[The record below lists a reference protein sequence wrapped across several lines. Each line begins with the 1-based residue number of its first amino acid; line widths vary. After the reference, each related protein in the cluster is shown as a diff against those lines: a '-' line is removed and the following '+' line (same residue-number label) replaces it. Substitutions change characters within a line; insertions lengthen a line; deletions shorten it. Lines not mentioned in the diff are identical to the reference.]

1 MKLEVLYN
9 KMLIINSWIGRTGN
23 NILQLVRAIHYA
35 YLNNHNIIIF
45 NNHNL
50 LNSNRI
56 NLQNIENIHQS
67 KIIDQFF
74 YLKKYNIEDPEP
86 HLMKKYFQ
94 KYIKPIF
101 KIKQD
106 ESNIINDDKIIYIHF
121 RGGDIFSNNPHKAY
135 VQPPLSYYKNI
146 INNYDNTILV
156 CEDKKNPCINELLK
170 QEKTQYIS
178 NTLEKDLSILSNASN
193 LVIGF
198 GTFGF
203 LLYLMNS
210 KLKNLYI
217 PDFFVNELPKG
228 SWGNDLK
235 LHIIELP
242 DYIKVGD
249 WKFNTEQ
256 RKLMLEY

>member
-1 MKLEVLYN
+1 
-9 KMLIINSWIGRTGN
+9 MLIIHHWTGRTGN
-23 NILQLVRAIHYA
+23 NILQIVRALHYA
-35 YLNNHNIIIF
+35 SLNHHNIISF
-45 NNHNL
+45 NDHPL
-50 LNSNRI
+50 LMYNRI
-56 NLQNIENIHQS
+56 VLTSNEKTDQNESIV
-67 KIIDQFF
+67 DTFF
-74 YLKKYNIEDPEP
+74 NLKKYNIEDPEP
-86 HLMKKYFQ
+86 YLMKEYFQ

-101 KIKQD
+101 KIKLD
-106 ESNIINDDKIIYIHF
+106 ENNTIIDDKIVYIHF

-146 INNYDNTILV
+146 INNYGNTILV
-156 CEDKKNPCINELLK
+156 CEDKKNPCINEILK
-170 QEKTQYIS
+170 QENTQYIS

-203 LLYLMNS
+203 LLYLMNL

-217 PDFFVNELPKG
+217 PDFFVNELPQG
-228 SWGNDLK
+228 SWGNDIK
-235 LHIIELP
+235 IHIIELP

-249 WKFNTEQ
+249 WKNNKEQ